1 MRYRNLKKLFSDDQT
16 DLRKY
21 RYTENLIWDELT
33 NEQNIDICYVDY
45 ALAKLNIRNF
55 WFKSVS
61 NQNDSK
67 ILVDALFISFQ

>member
-1 MRYRNLKKLFSDDQT
+1 MFSDDQT